1 MSNNGIVH
9 SHSVIKTAVF
19 MEPVPVKER
28 KQTIAVCGFRREK
41 GMLSVCHLIN
51 TMKEEVWS
59 RSRLR
64 RELFDLQQEDFCFDP
79 MHSSS
84 TDFVSLQQ
92 INGSGS
98 KYIHC

>member
-19 MEPVPVKER
+19 MEPVKER

-41 GMLSVCHLIN
+41 GMLGVCHLIN
-51 TMKEEVWS
+51 VSPFQEVWS

-64 RELFDLQQEDFCFDP
+64 WELFDLQQEDFCFDP
-79 MHSSS
+79 AHSSS
-84 TDFVSLQQ
+84 TNFVSLQQ

-98 KYIHC
+98 KCIHC